1 MGTNAKTINVS
12 GNVNVNENDNE
23 IVNEIENENENEIGN
38 ENKIENKIENTNK
51 TKSKTKSETKS
62 ETRNIVVHL
71 KSGTGLKISL
81 CTSNRVPGGP
91 KYFSVVIIGFQKMCS
106 LCSNLLTL

>member
-12 GNVNVNENDNE
+12 GNVNVNE
-23 IVNEIENENENEIGN
+23 IENENENEIGN
-38 ENKIENKIENTNK
+38 ENEIENKIENKIENTNK

-91 KYFSVVIIGFQKMCS
+91 KYFSVVIIGFQKMCP

>member
-23 IVNEIENENENEIGN
+23 IVNEIENENEIGN
-38 ENKIENKIENTNK
+38 ENEIENKIENTNK

-62 ETRNIVVHL
+62 ETKNIAVHL

-81 CTSNRVPGGP
+81 CTSNRVSGGP